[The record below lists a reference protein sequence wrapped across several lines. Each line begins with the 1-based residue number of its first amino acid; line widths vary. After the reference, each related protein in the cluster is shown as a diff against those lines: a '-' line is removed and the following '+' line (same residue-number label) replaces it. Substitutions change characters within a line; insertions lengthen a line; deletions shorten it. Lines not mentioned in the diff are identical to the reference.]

1 MFIQQQQPKKKKHR
15 LLGKLI
21 LGKRILQQLTCHD
34 CVHLC
39 RVSMSSLNWSQI
51 TRVHVTESEQL
62 H

>member
-1 MFIQQQQPKKKKHR
+1 MFIQQQQQQKKHR
-15 LLGKLI
+15 L